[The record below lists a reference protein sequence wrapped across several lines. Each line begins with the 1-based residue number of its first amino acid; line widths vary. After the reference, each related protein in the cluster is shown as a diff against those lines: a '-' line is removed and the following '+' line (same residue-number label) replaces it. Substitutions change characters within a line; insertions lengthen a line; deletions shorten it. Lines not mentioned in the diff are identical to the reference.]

1 MSLPPGLS
9 FASPAPGWARALAD
23 FDARVFGRDAWPF
36 EQWVQELAS
45 RRSVYIA
52 IVREGGIAAVP
63 EIVAAG
69 GVGLGPEAEVLTVAV
84 SRKERGRG
92 LGGALLDELLAR
104 AREGGAEDVFLEV
117 RSRAPIAQ
125 KLYSGRGFAAV
136 GLRKGYYGDDDALV
150 MRLRTGETSRGQAG
164 AATPAGAA

>member
-23 FDARVFGRDAWPF
+23 FDARAFGRDAWPF

-92 LGGALLDELLAR
+92 LCGALVDELLAR
-104 AREGGAEDVFLEV
+104 AREEGAEDVFL
-117 RSRAPIAQ
+117 
-125 KLYSGRGFAAV
+125 
-136 GLRKGYYGDDDALV
+136 
-150 MRLRTGETSRGQAG
+150 
-164 AATPAGAA
+164 

>member
-23 FDARVFGRDAWPF
+23 FDARAFGRDAWPF

-63 EIVAAG
+63 EILAAG

-117 RSRAPIAQ
+117 RSRDPIAQ

>member
-9 FASPAPGWARALAD
+9 FASPAPGWARTLAD
-23 FDARVFGRDAWPF
+23 FDARAFGRDAWPF

-52 IVREGGIAAVP
+52 IVREGGIAAV
-63 EIVAAG
+63 
-69 GVGLGPEAEVLTVAV
+69 PEAEVLTVAV

-117 RSRAPIAQ
+117 RSRDPIAQ

-164 AATPAGAA
+164 AA

>member
-117 RSRAPIAQ
+117 RSRDPIAQ